1 VPRDDIARVW
11 YKEAITRVIA
21 SEAKQ
26 SQTGIAGIR
35 KRSPRHLVPRDDI
48 AQAWFKE
55 AISRVI
61 ASVAKQSQQGLQV
74 FE

>member
-26 SQTGIAGIR
+26 SQ
-35 KRSPRHLVPRDDI
+35 
-48 AQAWFKE
+48 
-55 AISRVI
+55 
-61 ASVAKQSQQGLQV
+61 QGLQV
-74 FE
+74 FERDRHGTSCLAMT